1 MFLTEEYIASVF
13 YEYAYQPKHNRYN
26 KTYQGGCPI
35 CREGGSLGK
44 KRRCYYIPKND
55 NIFCHNCGWSSK
67 PIAWIKK
74 VANKTDLDIINEIRN
89 NEDLSIRPIQEQTD
103 VILPKNTESLPKD
116 SINLFDPSQIE
127 YYRDNTTIEACLNLI
142 KKRRLDTAIN
152 RPSDLFVSLVDPVHK
167 NRLIIP
173 FKNETG
179 EICFYQTRTVLDKD
193 NKIKPKYISK
203 INSEKTVFNID
214 RIDTELDAV
223 YIFEGPI
230 NAFFV
235 KNGIAVAGITERG
248 QATFTTK
255 QQQQI
260 DTTLSWFKKIWV
272 LDSQWID
279 NASLKKTEIL
289 LLQGEHMFIWPEKFG
304 KRFKDFNDIC
314 VACKVDTISEEFI
327 QKNTFHGLEGILRL
341 SKIKSSR

>member
-1 MFLTEEYIASVF
+1 MFLTEDYIISIF

-67 PIAWIKK
+67 PLAWIKR
-74 VANKTDLDIINEIRN
+74 VSNKTDLDIINELRN
-89 NEDLSIRPIQEQTD
+89 KDDIIPELKEEPVVKIVNSET
-103 VILPKNTESLPKD
+103 LPKD
-116 SINLFDPSQIE
+116 SINLNDIAQVNF
-127 YYRDNTTIEACLNLI
+127 YKDNNVIAECLKLIEA
-142 KKRRLDTAIN
+142 RRLNTAVN
-152 RPSDLFVSLVDPVHK
+152 RPKDLFVSLSDTVHK

-173 FKNETG
+173 FKTETG
-179 EICFYQTRTVLDKD
+179 DIVFYQSRTVIEKDK
-193 NKIKPKYISK
+193 KIKPKYISK
-203 INSEKTVFNID
+203 VNAEKTIFNID
-214 RIDTELDAV
+214 QIDNEKQNV
-223 YIFEGPI
+223 YIFEGPL
-230 NAFFV
+230 NSFFV
-235 KNGIAVAGITERG
+235 KNGVAVAGITERG
-248 QATFTTK
+248 QATFTLR

-260 DTTLSWFKKIWV
+260 NTTLSWFNKIWV

-279 NASLKKTEIL
+279 NASLKKTGIL
-289 LLQGEHMFIWPEKFG
+289 LRQGEHMFIWPEKFG

-314 VACKVDTISEEFI
+314 IACKIDSISEEFI

-341 SKIKSSR
+341 SKIQGSR